1 MRKLWFAYSDV
12 KGGSIKSYHISKVFS
27 FNTMLKEV
35 GISESVTRKWH
46 IVKVLLRFLRLC
58 FGDDKT
64 WDILNHKKA
73 DIKMKKQNVS
83 FTVSEH
89 A

>member
-1 MRKLWFAYSDV
+1 M

-46 IVKVLLRFLRLC
+46 IIKVLLRLPLLSFE
-58 FGDDKT
+58 DDKT

>member
-1 MRKLWFAYSDV
+1 M
-12 KGGSIKSYHISKVFS
+12 KGGSIKSYHLSKVFS

-35 GISESVTRKWH
+35 AISENVTRKWH
-46 IVKVLLRFLRLC
+46 IIKVLLRLLLLC

-73 DIKMKKQNVS
+73 DIKMKKQNIS

>member
-1 MRKLWFAYSDV
+1 MFAYSDV
-12 KGGSIKSYHISKVFS
+12 KGGTIKSYHISKVFS

-35 GISESVTRKWH
+35 AISESVTRKWH
-46 IVKVLLRFLRLC
+46 IIKVLLRFLLLC
-58 FGDDKT
+58 FGDNKT

-89 A
+89 S

>member
-1 MRKLWFAYSDV
+1 M

-46 IVKVLLRFLRLC
+46 IIKVLLRFLCLC